1 MSRAVAVVG
10 RCVAWTLTLRPS
22 RTTHSVTLI
31 DALPLQQKHSR
42 KGDNCAASQLEGSP
56 TSHKSLSASTR
67 RPTPLAQRTRLQIHH
82 FRNRLWIRRPDSR
95 TDILSIAGNLVIFS
109 LRMRRNCYIQAFGKN
124 SDNGVRFSN
133 PDFNLLKDSNN
144 SAIRRRF

>member
-1 MSRAVAVVG
+1 MGWQEDWHILDSEMSRAVAVVG

-67 RPTPLAQRTRLQIHH
+67 RPTTHPSTNSPLPQPPLDSATRFENGYFVDCWQFGDIFTADAQKLLYSS
-82 FRNRLWIRRPDSR
+82 FRSKFWQRRKIQQSR
-95 TDILSIAGNLVIFS
+95 F
-109 LRMRRNCYIQAFGKN
+109 
-124 SDNGVRFSN
+124 
-133 PDFNLLKDSNN
+133 
-144 SAIRRRF
+144 